1 MATEK
6 SPQAASV
13 NEPRTHP
20 LGTLIAELEGAGLL
34 RSVLAGAAP
43 TATVA
48 IDGITLDSRRVER
61 GTLFAALPGQ
71 HADGVEFVGDAV
83 ARGAAAVL
91 AERAS
96 PAIGIPQLLVHAGRP
111 ALALSAAWFNGFP
124 SESLGIVGITGTD
137 GKTTTSYLI
146 RSMLQAAGLPT
157 GLIGT
162 IDVVAAGTSLGNAA
176 RATSPEAPD
185 LQGYLARMV
194 AGGDRFAV
202 VESTSHGLAQ
212 DRLAFVAYDV
222 AVLTNV
228 THEHLEFHRTIEAYR
243 AAKRRLFEALA
254 TSEHNPD
261 KGWGKHAVLNV
272 DDPISTEYAVAAREA
287 GAEVHLYG
295 SDSAAAIRA
304 VSVRE
309 DAKGLRLTVSTTR
322 WQSDVL
328 VHLPGRFN
336 VANALAAIGVGEA
349 LDLDPAQIR
358 AGIEAVE
365 SVPGRMQRIDAGQ
378 PFTVVVDYAHTPDSL
393 AKVLDNLAPLSA
405 AGGGGL
411 IAVFGSAGDRDT
423 AKRPMMGRVAAER
436 TRLMVVTDEDPRSE
450 DRVVILEEIA
460 AGAMGRRRGQDL
472 LLIADRREAIGA
484 AISAARPGD
493 VVVLCGKGHEKTIE
507 YADGDVPW
515 DEAGA
520 ARDALA
526 ELGYSG

>member
-1 MATEK
+1 MATEE
-6 SPQAASV
+6 STAAEHV
-13 NEPRTHP
+13 DQPRTRP
-20 LGTLIAELEGAGLL
+20 LGALIGELEREGLL
-34 RSVLAGAAP
+34 RSVLAGVAP
-43 TATVA
+43 TASVA
-48 IDGITLDSRRVER
+48 IGGMTLDSRRVEA

-96 PAIGIPQLLVHAGRP
+96 PTIGIPQLLVHGGRP
-111 ALALSAAWFNGFP
+111 ALALAAAWFNDYP
-124 SESLGIVGITGTD
+124 SESLGVVGITGTD

-146 RSMLQAAGLPT
+146 RSILQVAGYPT
-157 GLIGT
+157 GLVGT
-162 IDVVAAGTSLGNAA
+162 IDVIAGGASLGNAA

-185 LQGYLARMV
+185 LQAYMARMV

-212 DRLAFVAYDV
+212 DRLSFVAYDV
-222 AVLTNV
+222 AVLTNL

-243 AAKRRLFEALA
+243 AAKRRLFEALEV
-254 TSEHNPD
+254 SERNPD
-261 KGWGKHAVLNV
+261 KGWGKHAVLNA
-272 DDPISTEYAVAAREA
+272 DDPISVDFAVAARNA
-287 GAEVHLYG
+287 DAEVHLYG
-295 SDSAAAIRA
+295 SDSAASIRA

-309 DAKGLRLTVSTTR
+309 DASGLRLTVSTTR
-322 WQSDVL
+322 WQADVL

-336 VANALAAIGVGEA
+336 VHNALAAIGVGEA
-349 LDLDPAQIR
+349 LDLDPAEIR

-365 SVPGRMQRIDAGQ
+365 SVPGRMQRVDAGQ

-393 AKVLDNLAPLSA
+393 AKVLDNLAPLAA

-411 IAVFGSAGDRDT
+411 IVVFGSAGDRDT

-450 DRVVILEEIA
+450 DREAILAEIA
-460 AGAMGRRRGQDL
+460 EGASSRRLGQDL

-484 AISAARPGD
+484 ALAAARPGD

-507 YADGDVPW
+507 YADGDIPW

-520 ARDALA
+520 ARDALR
-526 ELGYSG
+526 ELGYG